1 MLSLAHSEVYRE
13 GKKRKKETAELSLSQ
28 PFTLRK
34 NNLERK
40 RRDRDLDIKMQE
52 KEKNEGRSNG
62 KENVKKEET
71 RMENA

>member
-1 MLSLAHSEVYRE
+1 MLSLAYSELYRE

-40 RRDRDLDIKMQE
+40 RRDRDLDIKME
-52 KEKNEGRSNG
+52 DARKR
-62 KENVKKEET
+62 KK
-71 RMENA
+71 